1 MRRKAMNLI
10 FLGPPGAGKGT
21 VAKQLSEEKQIPHIS
36 TGDLFREEIK
46 NETELGKKV
55 QKIISAGDLVPD
67 ELTTEIVKKRLSQPD
82 AKNGVIL
89 DGFPRTIPQADALAE
104 FCEIDGVLYF
114 DISDEE
120 VVKRLSGRRIAKKS
134 GRIYHVE
141 YNPPKTPGID
151 NETGEPLI
159 TRPDDQED
167 AVRNRLDVYKNQTLP
182 LIEYYKSKEKL
193 INIDAS
199 QSPDA
204 VYKSVQKTVGSL

>member
-1 MRRKAMNLI
+1 MNLI

-21 VAKQLSEEKQIPHIS
+21 VAKRLSEEKHIPHVS

-46 NETELGKKV
+46 NETDLGKKV
-55 QKIISAGDLVPD
+55 QKIMSDGDLVPD

-82 AKNGVIL
+82 AQDGVIL
-89 DGFPRTIPQADALAE
+89 DGFPRTTPQADALGE
-104 FCEIDGVLYF
+104 FCKIDGVIYF
-114 DISDEE
+114 DIPDKE

-151 NETGEPLI
+151 DETGEPLI

-167 AVRNRLDVYKNQTLP
+167 AVRNRLDVYKKQTAP
-182 LIEYYKSKEKL
+182 LIEYYKSKGKL

-199 QSPDA
+199 SAPEK
-204 VYKSVQKTVGSL
+204 VYKSVKETVETL

>member
-1 MRRKAMNLI
+1 MNLI